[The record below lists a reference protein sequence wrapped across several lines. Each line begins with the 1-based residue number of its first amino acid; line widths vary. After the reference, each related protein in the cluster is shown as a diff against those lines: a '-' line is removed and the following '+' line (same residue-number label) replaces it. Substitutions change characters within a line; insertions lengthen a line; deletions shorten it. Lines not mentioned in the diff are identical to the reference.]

1 MTSLADANRFSKTQA
16 ILKNKALKELKK
28 RLRGLPELVDET
40 ELLEFLNRLLPELLD
55 QYGLVAAEAAAQWYE
70 QIHPDANYRAIV
82 ERADLS
88 ALRGRLDVDT
98 AFYAAKNQQGQDGLA
113 QALFDKIAPDF
124 EREMTRRARRTV
136 RRNVRFDPSKPRWAR
151 IPYGKKTCAFC
162 VMLASRGFA
171 YHTQETAGYKE
182 KFHSNCDCRIVP
194 HWGKGSIKGYDP
206 SPYLDLYERGRLV
219 AERAGEP
226 ATPENVL
233 KGMRLADPEAFSD
246 SAKFGQGKRKGK
258 GDKSLSAEVWNAYRE
273 KVVDRF
279 FATDFPEGQIVKLPP
294 VVPAT
299 PPLDWPK
306 DAPKLN
312 AKKWNHILYGEYDKK
327 SSRFRGGH
335 AYGYGWIN
343 NGSEFPE
350 EWSKEK
356 IAHEIL
362 ETIYKPDQD
371 IRGKKQ
377 ILHRHTEAGLL
388 RVIVDNNITVTG
400 YLVDEKR

>member
-1 MTSLADANRFSKTQA
+1 MTSLADANRFTKTQA
-16 ILKNKALKELKK
+16 ILKTKALKELKK

-88 ALRGRLDVDT
+88 VLRGRLDVDT
-98 AFYAAKNQQGQDGLA
+98 AFYAAKNQQGTDGLA

-136 RRNVRFDPSKPRWAR
+136 RRNIRFDPSKPRWAR

-182 KFHSNCDCRIVP
+182 KFHADCDCRVVP

-233 KGMRLADPEAFSD
+233 KGMRLADPAAFSD

-258 GDKSLSAEVWNAYRE
+258 ADGTLPAEVWNAYRGSLI
-273 KVVDRF
+273 DRF
-279 FATDFPEGQIVKLPP
+279 FAADFPKGTIAKLPP

-299 PPLDWPK
+299 PPPDWPK
-306 DAPKLN
+306 TAPRLT
-312 AKKWNHILYGEYDKK
+312 AELWNRFLYGDEA
-327 SSRFRGGH
+327 RPGGH
-335 AYGYGWIN
+335 APGYGWAAN
-343 NGSEFPE
+343 RLEFPATSGE
-350 EWSKEK
+350 ERIAEYLAEALKHQTKPGVCSLKTGYGTIRAK
-356 IAHEIL
+356 IAVDTNQLL
-362 ETIYKPDQD
+362 EAELTRD
-371 IRGKKQ
+371 
-377 ILHRHTEAGLL
+377 
-388 RVIVDNNITVTG
+388 
-400 YLVDEKR
+400 

>member
-82 ERADLS
+82 DRADIS
-88 ALRGRLDVDT
+88 VLRGRLDVDT

-113 QALFDKIAPDF
+113 QALFDKISPDF

-136 RRNVRFDPSKPRWAR
+136 RRNIRFDPSKPRWAR
-151 IPYGKKTCAFC
+151 IPYGRKTCAFC

-182 KFHSNCDCRIVP
+182 KFHSDCDCRIIP

-206 SPYLDLYERGRLV
+206 SHYMDLYERGRLV

-258 GDKSLSAEVWNAYRE
+258 ADGTLPGEVWNAYRQ

-279 FATDFPEGQIVKLPP
+279 FATDFPKGQIVKLPP

-299 PPLDWPK
+299 PPPDWPK
-306 DAPKLN
+306 DAPKLS
-312 AKKWNHILYGEYDKK
+312 ARVWNHILYGDYDKYARRERSK
-327 SSRFRGGH
+327 WRGGH
-335 AYGYGWIN
+335 KYGYGWIAGGDEYPLN
-343 NGSEFPE
+343 WEEKEIAESILKALNYKESPVRYNMPISGGSIKVFT
-350 EWSKEK
+350 SRKDGR
-356 IAHEIL
+356 ITTAF
-362 ETIYKPDQD
+362 YKKD
-371 IRGKKQ
+371 
-377 ILHRHTEAGLL
+377 T
-388 RVIVDNNITVTG
+388 
-400 YLVDEKR
+400 

>member
-16 ILKNKALKELKK
+16 ILKEKALKELKK

-88 ALRGRLDVDT
+88 ALRGRIDVDT
-98 AFYAAKNQQGQDGLA
+98 AFYAAKNQQDADGLA
-113 QALFDKIAPDF
+113 QALFDRIAPDF

-136 RRNVRFDPSKPRWAR
+136 RRNIRFDPSKPRWAR

-182 KFHSNCDCRIVP
+182 KFHTDCDCRIIP
-194 HWGKGSIKGYDP
+194 HWGKGSIKGYNP
-206 SPYLDLYERGRLV
+206 SPYMDLYERGRLV

-233 KGMRLADPEAFSD
+233 RGMRLADPAAFSD
-246 SAKFGQGKRKGK
+246 SAKFGQGKQKGK
-258 GDKSLSAEVWNAYRE
+258 ADGTLPGEVWNAYRE
-273 KVVDRF
+273 KVIDRF
-279 FATDFPEGQIVKLPP
+279 FATDFPKGQIVKLPP

-299 PPLDWPK
+299 PPPDWPK

-312 AKKWNHILYGEYDKK
+312 AKKWNHILYGDVRVNRHDKK
-327 SSRFRGGH
+327 EVFCGGH
-335 AYGYGWIN
+335 KHGYGWI
-343 NGSEFPE
+343 GDKTEFPPDWE
-350 EWSKEK
+350 DSK
-356 IAHEIL
+356 IAESIL
-362 ETIYKPDQD
+362 AALNNKVETGKYEMPLN
-371 IRGKKQ
+371 RGK
-377 ILHRHTEAGLL
+377 ILVYTNDKCTRIKTAYYAE
-388 RVIVDNNITVTG
+388 
-400 YLVDEKR
+400 E

>member
-55 QYGLVAAEAAAQWYE
+55 QFGLVAAEAAAQWYE

-82 ERADLS
+82 ERVDLS
-88 ALRGRLDVDT
+88 VLRGRLDVDT

-113 QALFDKIAPDF
+113 QALFDKISPDF

-136 RRNVRFDPSKPRWAR
+136 RRNIRFDPSKPRWAR

-182 KFHSNCDCRIVP
+182 KFHSDCDCRIIP

-233 KGMRLADPEAFSD
+233 KGMRLADPAAFSD

-258 GDKSLSAEVWNAYRE
+258 ADGTLPAEVWNAYRQ

-279 FATDFPEGQIVKLPP
+279 FATDFPKGQIVKLPP

-299 PPLDWPK
+299 PPPDWPK
-306 DAPKLN
+306 DAPKLS
-312 AKKWNHILYGEYDKK
+312 ARVWNHILYGDYDKHARRE
-327 SSRFRGGH
+327 SSKWRGGH
-335 AYGYGWIN
+335 KNGYGWIAGGDEYPLN
-343 NGSEFPE
+343 WEEKEITESILKALNYKESPVRYNMPINGGSIKVFT
-350 EWSKEK
+350 SRKDGR
-356 IAHEIL
+356 ITTAF
-362 ETIYKPDQD
+362 YKKD
-371 IRGKKQ
+371 
-377 ILHRHTEAGLL
+377 T
-388 RVIVDNNITVTG
+388 
-400 YLVDEKR
+400 